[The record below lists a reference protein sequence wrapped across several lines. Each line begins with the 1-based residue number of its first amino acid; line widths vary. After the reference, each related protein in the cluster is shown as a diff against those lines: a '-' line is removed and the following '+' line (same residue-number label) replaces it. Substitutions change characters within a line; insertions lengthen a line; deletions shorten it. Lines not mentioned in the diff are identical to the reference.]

1 MKVLIEIPK
10 EFEEH
15 FNNDRFKNS
24 FERVHADIQY
34 HKSFLSGSYEMKL
47 IQMLQNVMEK
57 AEVVK

>member
-15 FNNDRFKNS
+15 FNNDRFKDI

-34 HKSFLSGSYEMKL
+34 HKFFLSDSYEMEL
-47 IQMLQNVMEK
+47 VQTLQNVMK
-57 AEVVK
+57 KRKL